1 MWNRRLAIVGAEKS
15 SIAMKRSTSE
25 SAVDRLIALASAEK
39 PPENGQN
46 NGNTELEAVPLLGE
60 GMPRELEHNPMW
72 KALLQFRVLVP
83 YVSRLLE
90 MSHPEP
96 SPSLTAELK
105 HSIGELANSHR
116 DLRLAVQEQVV
127 QMKHLEEELARTRET
142 TERNASENLEIV
154 DDVRSV
160 HSLIKKAAIG
170 LGGLVVVLL
179 GLVVWLLDRI
189 YFHIH

>member
-1 MWNRRLAIVGAEKS
+1 
-15 SIAMKRSTSE
+15 MKRNASE

-39 PPENGQN
+39 PAAPKAENGQN
-46 NGNTELEAVPLLGE
+46 NGSGNTDLEAVPVFGE
-60 GMPRELEHNPMW
+60 GTPHELEHNPMW
-72 KALLQFRVLVP
+72 KALLQFRAFLP
-83 YVSRLLE
+83 AVSRLLE

-96 SPSLTAELK
+96 PAALSAELK

-116 DLRLAVQEQVV
+116 DLRLAVQEQLV

-160 HSLIKKAAIG
+160 HAMLKKAAIG
-170 LGGLVVVLL
+170 LGGLLIVLIVL
-179 GLVVWLLDRI
+179 AVWLLDRV
-189 YFHIH
+189 YYHVH